1 MAATK
6 AAQEIDQ
13 EIETG
18 EPFIEVSNLTSGY
31 GKAEIVKGVNLKVYL
46 GQITTIIGPNGAGKS
61 TFLKTIAGVV
71 TVFEGSVKIHGQDV
85 TGKKAS
91 DIANLGVAYVPQ
103 EGNVFRTL
111 TVLENLEMGAW
122 TLTGDLRPR
131 LEAVFDVFP
140 DLRDKRKVQAGNLSG
155 GQRQMVAFGAALIV
169 DPKVLLL
176 DEPSA
181 GLSPKLVQ
189 EMFKTVRRVNNAG
202 VGILM
207 VEQNAMQALGMSDRG
222 FVLAA
227 GQERMS
233 GKASDLLKNAEV
245 GELYLGVPAS

>member
-1 MAATK
+1 MTGAK
-6 AAQEIDQ
+6 AANKAPEKT
-13 EIETG
+13 ETRD
-18 EPFIEVSNLTSGY
+18 PFIEVTNLTSGY
-31 GKAEIVKGVNLKVYL
+31 GKAEIVKGVNMKVYP
-46 GQITTIIGPNGAGKS
+46 GEITTIIGPNGAGKS
-61 TFLKTIAGVV
+61 TFLMTIAGVV
-71 TVFEGSVKIHGQDV
+71 KVFEGSVKIHNQDV

-111 TVLENLEMGAW
+111 TVMENLEMGAW
-122 TLTGDLRPR
+122 TLTGNLKSR
-131 LEAVFDVFP
+131 LDTVFDVFP
-140 DLRDKRKVQAGNLSG
+140 DLRDKRQTQAGNLSG

-189 EMFKTVRRVNNAG
+189 EMFETIVRVNNAG

-207 VEQNAMQALGMSDRG
+207 VEQNAMQALEMSDRG

-245 GELYLGVPAS
+245 GELYLGVQAS

>member
-1 MAATK
+1 MTSERAK
-6 AAQEIDQ
+6 D
-13 EIETG
+13 
-18 EPFIEVSNLTSGY
+18 PFIEVINLTSGY
-31 GKAEIVKGVNLKVYL
+31 GKAEIVKSVNLQVFP
-46 GQITTIIGPNGAGKS
+46 GEITTIIGPNGAGKS

-71 TVFEGSVKIHGQDV
+71 RVFEGSIRIHGQDV
-85 TGKKAS
+85 TNRRAS
-91 DIANLGVAYVPQ
+91 EIARSGVAYVPQ
-103 EGNVFRTL
+103 EYNVFRTL
-111 TVLENLEMGAW
+111 TVVENLEMGAW
-122 TLTGDLRPR
+122 TLTGDLKPR
-131 LEAVFDVFP
+131 IEAIFDIFP
-140 DLRDKRKVQAGNLSG
+140 DLRAKKNQLAGNLSG

-189 EMFKTVRRVNNAG
+189 EMFDTIRRVNDTG

-207 VEQNAMQALGMSDRG
+207 VEQNAVQALEMSDRG

-233 GKASDLLKNAEV
+233 GKASDLLADAEM
-245 GELYLGVPAS
+245 GELYLGVHA